1 MCRRLTHVRAL
12 LDAFAQRHP
21 VDPVIPGDPFDE
33 PHQVAPGYHR
43 GAL

>member
-1 MCRRLTHVRAL
+1 MSAVDACARA
-12 LDAFAQRHP
+12 ARCFAQRHP